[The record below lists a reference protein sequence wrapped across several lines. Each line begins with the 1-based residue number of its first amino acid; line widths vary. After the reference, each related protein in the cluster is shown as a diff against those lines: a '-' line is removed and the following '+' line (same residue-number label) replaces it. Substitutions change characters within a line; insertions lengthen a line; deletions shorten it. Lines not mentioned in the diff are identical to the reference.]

1 VSTKNAK
8 EGTQYS
14 LCSYTLTLLVD
25 SDCGRFRD
33 SECHASADLVHH
45 HDLFHPRIAHGDP
58 EDNYLRGKMQ
68 TEEGDTVQL
77 GSPSLYS
84 ERVTRV
90 AQTKKRENQE
100 FELRSLTDGPIEKG
114 INPDVP
120 CEGCPTDQRSKR
132 TAQPNPWEGMALHFS

>member
-1 VSTKNAK
+1 MSTKNAK

-14 LCSYTLTLLVD
+14 LCSHALTLLVD
-25 SDCGRFRD
+25 CGRFCD

-45 HDLFHPRIAHGDP
+45 DDLFHPRIAHGDP
-58 EDNYLRGKMQ
+58 EDEYLRGKRQ
-68 TEEGDTVQL
+68 TEEGDQL
-77 GSPSLYS
+77 DSPSLYS

-120 CEGCPTDQRSKR
+120 CEGCPTLETHCPAKPFGRLWHCIS
-132 TAQPNPWEGMALHFS
+132 P